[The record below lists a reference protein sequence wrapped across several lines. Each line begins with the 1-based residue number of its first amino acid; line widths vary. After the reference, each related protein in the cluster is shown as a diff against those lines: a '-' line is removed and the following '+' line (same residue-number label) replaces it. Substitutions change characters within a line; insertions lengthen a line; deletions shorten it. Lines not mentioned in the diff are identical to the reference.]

1 MNNGTGYITDIIL
14 KAATIV
20 TATLI
25 EEVNL
30 CQKRKSLL

>member
-1 MNNGTGYITDIIL
+1 MTDIIL

-30 CQKRKSLL
+30 CRKSKSLL

>member
-1 MNNGTGYITDIIL
+1 MNNGTSYITDIIL
-14 KAATIV
+14 KAAIIV

-30 CQKRKSLL
+30 CQKSKSLL

>member
-1 MNNGTGYITDIIL
+1 MNNGTSYITDIIL

-25 EEVNL
+25 EGVNL
-30 CQKRKSLL
+30 CRKSKSLL

>member
-1 MNNGTGYITDIIL
+1 MDNGTSYITDIIL

-30 CQKRKSLL
+30 CREGKSLL

>member
-1 MNNGTGYITDIIL
+1 MNNGTSYITDIIL

-25 EEVNL
+25 ES
-30 CQKRKSLL
+30 CGDKSM